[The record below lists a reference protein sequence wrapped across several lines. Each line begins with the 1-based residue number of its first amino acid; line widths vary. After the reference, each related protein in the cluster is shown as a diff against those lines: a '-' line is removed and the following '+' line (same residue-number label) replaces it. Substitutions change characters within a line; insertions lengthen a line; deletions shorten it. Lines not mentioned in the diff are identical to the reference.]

1 MYLTERFDEFKGYDM
16 FDKLQIRLTELKRE
30 FERNQQV
37 LLNIEKQSPQLRDSL
52 ARIEGAIQVLEEEL
66 GLLDANQ
73 SEASSENKDDED

>member
-1 MYLTERFDEFKGYDM
+1 MYLTEHFDEFKGHDM
-16 FDKLQIRLTELKRE
+16 FDELQIRLTELKRE

-37 LLNIEKQSPQLRDSL
+37 LLNIEKQSPRLRESL

-73 SEASSENKDDED
+73 NETSSENGDDED